1 METTSERRRYP
12 RHRVLSAVVVTP
24 NGHGHDTHVLDI
36 SAGGACVANPTTWM
50 PDTGA
55 SLKLM
60 FMSESDEPIVLH
72 AHVTRTATDQ
82 LGVSFDE
89 AQNNDIQHV
98 LEMLD
103 QPH

>member
-1 METTSERRRYP
+1 METSVERRRYP
-12 RHRVLSAVVVTP
+12 RHKVLSAVVVTP

-36 SAGGACVANPTTWM
+36 STGGARVANPTTWM
-50 PDTGA
+50 PDAGA

-60 FMSESDEPIVLH
+60 FLSESDEPIVLH
-72 AHVTRTATDQ
+72 AHITRASTDQ

-89 AQNNDIQHV
+89 AQNSDIQHV

-103 QPH
+103 QH

>member
-1 METTSERRRYP
+1 METTSERRRFP
-12 RHRVLSAVVVTP
+12 RQKVLSAVVVTP

-36 SAGGACVANPTTWM
+36 SAGGARVANPTTWM
-50 PDTGA
+50 PDAGA
-55 SLKLM
+55 SLKLL

-72 AHVTRTATDQ
+72 AHVTRAATDQ

-89 AQNNDIQHV
+89 SQGSDIQHV
-98 LEMLD
+98 LEMLE